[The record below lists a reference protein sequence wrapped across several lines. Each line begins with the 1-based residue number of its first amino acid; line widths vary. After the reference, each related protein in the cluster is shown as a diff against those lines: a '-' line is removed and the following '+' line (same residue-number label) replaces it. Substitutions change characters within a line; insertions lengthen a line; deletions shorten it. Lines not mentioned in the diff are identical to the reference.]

1 MTKKELETYPTL
13 KKRAEKLKN
22 DIENLRLR
30 DIDSVSGK
38 VKGSSKDFP
47 YTERRFSVEMEV
59 PEERERICKQIEKK
73 KKEIEELQER
83 MRKIEVFIDAI
94 EEVSTK
100 SVFEYRYLQG
110 MSTESVAN
118 EYGYTKGRVSQI
130 VSSYFKRLNKTKQV
144 KRH

>member
-1 MTKKELETYPTL
+1 
-13 KKRAEKLKN
+13 
-22 DIENLRLR
+22 
-30 DIDSVSGK
+30 
-38 VKGSSKDFP
+38 
-47 YTERRFSVEMEV
+47 MEV
-59 PEERERICKQIEKK
+59 PEEKTRICKQIEKK

-83 MRKIEVFIDAI
+83 MRKIEVFIDTI